1 MDLRWPAS
9 RAEIAVIQSERKR
22 IAFERARKAPFYRGR
37 LDGID
42 PNRLDD
48 PEIWASIPLLSKE
61 DLRTIA
67 PRIFRKAFASN
78 RRPKWSNIG
87 DRAGQPGDLCSILA
101 RLRT

>member
-42 PNRLDD
+42 PSRLDD
-48 PEIWASIPLLSKE
+48 PDIWAKIPLLSKE

-67 PRIFRKAFASN
+67 PKDFQESFCI
-78 RRPKWSNIG
+78 
-87 DRAGQPGDLCSILA
+87 QPQTEVVEYWRSGGSTGDL
-101 RLRT
+101 RLSSLG